1 VKVNRHNVR
10 EERRMGIDQENIY
23 NLLPKS
29 RGFLGEIR
37 RAVSTASTKRVLSN
51 HAKFTVAAI

>member
-1 VKVNRHNVR
+1 
-10 EERRMGIDQENIY
+10 MGIDQENIY